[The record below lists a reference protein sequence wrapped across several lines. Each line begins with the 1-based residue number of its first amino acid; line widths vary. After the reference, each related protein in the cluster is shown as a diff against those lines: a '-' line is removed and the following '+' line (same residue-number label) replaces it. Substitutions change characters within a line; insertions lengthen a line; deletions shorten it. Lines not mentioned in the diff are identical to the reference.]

1 MIHRL
6 IELSLRNRGMVI
18 AIYLGLA
25 AWGYWGLLRTPIDA
39 IPDLSDNQ
47 VIVFTDWTGRSPQE
61 VEDQVTYPLV
71 TNLQGLPGVRVVRAS
86 SAFSFSM
93 INIIFEDNVDLYW
106 ARTRVLERLNLV
118 TAQLPQG
125 VTPTLGPDATGVGQ
139 IFWYTLESDQMNLR
153 DLRTLQDWFVRYQL
167 NSVPGVA
174 EVATV
179 GGYVQQYQVDVDPN
193 KLRSYALPLS
203 MVVEAVERSN
213 NNVGGNVVE
222 QGGQWSVVRGV
233 GLIQSPA
240 DIENV
245 VLTAQNG
252 IPIYVK
258 NVAEVKIG
266 NAFRVGALDK
276 NGKESVGGVVIARY
290 GVNTLEVIDAIK
302 QKIASIQSGL
312 PAGVSVVPFYDRTQ
326 LINRATH
333 TLKRALIEELILVTL
348 AHILFLAH
356 FRSILIV
363 TLPLPLAV
371 LLAFLFMHYM
381 GISSNLMSLSGIAI
395 AIGVLVDA
403 GIVVTENAFRF
414 IEQRQIDPKDR
425 QLIWQTVLESTRL
438 VGRPIFFSMAI
449 IILAFIPVFSLT
461 GEEGK
466 LFHPLA
472 FTKTF
477 AMAGATII
485 AVTLVPVLC
494 TLLLRGKFHAE
505 QANPVMRALHFIYRP
520 VLRLALNHR
529 ILTVAFA
536 VLLFCGA
543 IFLATGI
550 GKEFMPPLNEGD
562 LMFMPVTDPAISI
575 DEAIKIT
582 SRQDEILKSVPE
594 VEWAVGKAGRAETST
609 DPSPTNMTETVV
621 HLKPAEEWRKG
632 LTRESLIAE
641 LDEKLRMPGVTNIW
655 TQPIKNRID
664 MLSTGIRSQVGVKI
678 FGNDLKTL
686 EQTSQRIA
694 ETLLNIPGASDV
706 YAERIGG
713 APYIDIHI
721 NRVAAARYGIDER
734 VINDTIEK
742 GIGETNLSV
751 TIEGRRRFPVRVR
764 YAPEFRANVQA
775 IGQIPITT
783 STGATVPLSQL
794 ADITQVQGP
803 TMISSENGLLRG
815 TVLLNVRGRD
825 VGSFVDE
832 AKLIIAR
839 QLQMP
844 AGYYIEW
851 SGEYE
856 NQQRARSRLLLV
868 VPMVLIVIFAL
879 LYITYHSALEAAH
892 VLMAVPFALTG
903 GIYLLWFLGYNFSVA
918 VWVGFIA
925 LFGTAVQTAVVMVI
939 YLEEAVVRKRREV
952 GQLTR
957 ATLLEAVT
965 EGALLRL
972 RPKVMTVST
981 VVASL
986 LPIMW
991 STSAGAEVMKPLA
1004 TPVLGGML
1012 SSLLHV
1018 LIVTPVIF
1026 FWLRERELK
1035 TEQRSKRDGG
1045 SGVIATIIIAAL
1057 LVPTGSAVA
1066 QTSTQTTP
1074 TKSESSRYLDQ
1085 ANGMTADE
1093 AVGYA
1098 LAHNGELEAD
1108 RKEIDAAKA
1117 MVKQARLRAN
1127 PTLDIEGTRQIPPG
1141 KDNTLM
1147 AAAMLPLELGGR
1159 RATRI
1164 SVAEREVEVREREVS
1179 NRERLL
1185 AGEVRMKFGE
1195 ALSQAMK
1202 LSFTDELVAANQQSF
1217 NLIGAKVLEGATPP
1231 LEQNMALVELN
1242 RLKSMRESAAGKV
1255 EVLLFDLRNLLG
1267 LPPEQPL
1274 RLKGDFDHLV
1284 DQLPSASDATER
1296 ALRERPDVQAFRANE
1311 SLALARI
1318 DAARA
1323 QGRLDASLTAGYER
1337 MNSSFPVFGVNEAG
1351 QLQPVQDVF
1360 HFLKFGISLDLPV
1373 RNKNQG
1379 AIEAAVADSAAAK
1392 SRREFAELTVRRE
1405 VASAYA
1411 QYDRAVRAAEIFRLG
1426 ARDPARANLDV
1437 VRQTYELGSKTLIDY
1452 IGEQRRF
1459 IELEND
1465 FIEAQLAV
1473 YNARVE
1479 IGRATASPEFMK
1491 R

>member
-6 IELSLRNRGMVI
+6 IEFSLRNRGLVI
-18 AIYLGLA
+18 ALYLGLA
-25 AWGYWGLLRTPIDA
+25 AWGYWALLRTPIDA
-39 IPDLSDNQ
+39 IPDLSENQ

-86 SAFSFSM
+86 SAFGFSM
-93 INIIFEDNVDLYW
+93 INVIFEDNVDLYW

-174 EVATV
+174 EVASV
-179 GGYVQQYQVDVDPN
+179 GGYVQQYQIDVDPN
-193 KLRSYALPLS
+193 KLRSYGLPLS
-203 MVVEAVERSN
+203 MVVEAVQSSN

-222 QGGQWSVVRGV
+222 QAGQWSVVRGV
-233 GLIQSPA
+233 GLIQSTA
-240 DIENV
+240 DVENI

-258 NVAEVKIG
+258 NVATVKLG

-276 NGKESVGGVVIARY
+276 NGQEAVGGVVIARY
-290 GVNTLEVIDAIK
+290 GVNTLEVIDAVK
-302 QKIASIQSGL
+302 QKIAAIQSGL
-312 PAGVSVVPFYDRTQ
+312 PAGVRVVPFYDRTQ
-326 LINRATH
+326 LIQRATH

-348 AHILFLAH
+348 ATIMFLAH

-363 TLPLPLAV
+363 TIPLPLAV
-371 LLAFLFMHYM
+371 LLAFLFMYYM

-414 IEQRQIDPKDR
+414 IEQRKVDPKNR
-425 QLIWQTVLESTRL
+425 PLVWETVLESTRL

-494 TLLLRGKFHAE
+494 TLLLRGKFHPE
-505 QANPVMRALHFIYRP
+505 QANPVMRALHFVYRP
-520 VLRLALNHR
+520 VLRFALNHR
-529 ILTVAFA
+529 VLTVAFA
-536 VLLFCGA
+536 VLLFGGA

-562 LMFMPVTDPAISI
+562 LMYMPVTDPAISI
-575 DEAIKIT
+575 DQARIIM
-582 SRQDEILKSVPE
+582 SREDEILKGFPE

-621 HLKPAEEWRKG
+621 HLKPPEQWRAG
-632 LTRESLIAE
+632 LTRESLIAD
-641 LDEKLRMPGVTNIW
+641 LDEKLRLPGVTNIW

-664 MLSTGIRSQVGVKI
+664 MLSTGIRSQVGVKV

-686 EQTSQRIA
+686 EQTSQQIA
-694 ETLLNIPGASDV
+694 ETLLNIPGVSDV

-721 NRVAAARYGIDER
+721 NRTAAARYGIDER
-734 VINDTIEK
+734 IVNDAIEK
-742 GIGETNLSV
+742 GIGETNLTV

-764 YAPEFRANVQA
+764 YASEFRGSVQA
-775 IGQIPITT
+775 LGQIPIM
-783 STGATVPLSQL
+783 SPTGAPIPLAQL
-794 ADITQVQGP
+794 AEISETQGP

-832 AKLIIAR
+832 AKNTIAR
-839 QLQMP
+839 QIQMP
-844 AGYYIEW
+844 AGYYVEW

-856 NQQRARSRLLLV
+856 NQQRARSRLLIV
-868 VPMVLIVIFAL
+868 VPIVLVIIFAL

-892 VLMAVPFALTG
+892 VLLAVPFALTG
-903 GIYLLWFLGYNFSVA
+903 GVYLLWFLGYNFSVA

-939 YLEEAVVRKRREV
+939 YLEEAVARKRQEI

-957 ATLLEAVT
+957 ASLKEAVT

-972 RPKVMTVST
+972 RPKLMTVTT

-1004 TPVLGGML
+1004 TPVLGGMV

-1035 TEQRSKRDGG
+1035 KEGRNTPNGAA
-1045 SGVIATIIIAAL
+1045 GVIATII
-1057 LVPTGSAVA
+1057 
-1066 QTSTQTTP
+1066 
-1074 TKSESSRYLDQ
+1074 
-1085 ANGMTADE
+1085 
-1093 AVGYA
+1093 
-1098 LAHNGELEAD
+1098 
-1108 RKEIDAAKA
+1108 
-1117 MVKQARLRAN
+1117 
-1127 PTLDIEGTRQIPPG
+1127 
-1141 KDNTLM
+1141 
-1147 AAAMLPLELGGR
+1147 
-1159 RATRI
+1159 
-1164 SVAEREVEVREREVS
+1164 
-1179 NRERLL
+1179 
-1185 AGEVRMKFGE
+1185 
-1195 ALSQAMK
+1195 
-1202 LSFTDELVAANQQSF
+1202 
-1217 NLIGAKVLEGATPP
+1217 
-1231 LEQNMALVELN
+1231 
-1242 RLKSMRESAAGKV
+1242 
-1255 EVLLFDLRNLLG
+1255 
-1267 LPPEQPL
+1267 
-1274 RLKGDFDHLV
+1274 
-1284 DQLPSASDATER
+1284 
-1296 ALRERPDVQAFRANE
+1296 
-1311 SLALARI
+1311 
-1318 DAARA
+1318 
-1323 QGRLDASLTAGYER
+1323 
-1337 MNSSFPVFGVNEAG
+1337 
-1351 QLQPVQDVF
+1351 
-1360 HFLKFGISLDLPV
+1360 
-1373 RNKNQG
+1373 
-1379 AIEAAVADSAAAK
+1379 
-1392 SRREFAELTVRRE
+1392 
-1405 VASAYA
+1405 
-1411 QYDRAVRAAEIFRLG
+1411 
-1426 ARDPARANLDV
+1426 V
-1437 VRQTYELGSKTLIDY
+1437 V
-1452 IGEQRRF
+1452 
-1459 IELEND
+1459 
-1465 FIEAQLAV
+1465 
-1473 YNARVE
+1473 
-1479 IGRATASPEFMK
+1479 
-1491 R
+1491 